1 MTLHLF
7 GIRHHGPGC
16 ARALAAALESL
27 VPDIVLVEG
36 PPEGEEVLHLAALPE
51 MEPPVAMLV
60 YQPDKPES
68 AVFYPFATF
77 SPEWTAVQ
85 YAAKHGVPLRFIDL
99 PWQHRFAL
107 DDGKSDNQ
115 TDDTPIDHDETQEK
129 TEGDS
134 EPVEKTFE
142 QQIIDDP
149 LAVLSQLAGF
159 DDTESWWEQ
168 VIEQSLSSDGIF
180 SGIMDIMTELRERTA
195 NEVSTRESRR
205 HEPLR
210 EAWMRKCIRAAIK
223 VGHQKIAVVCGAW
236 HAPVLDV
243 LAEDESHKALIPSKK
258 DDDALLTKLPKTK
271 VTTTWTPW
279 TYSRLA
285 YRSGYGAGVSVP
297 GWYDHLWTTPDRA
310 VTRWISRAARLLR
323 DESLDASSASVIEAV
338 RLADALAA
346 MRDRPLPGLAEV
358 NEAILTVL
366 CHGDVTPLRLIRR
379 RLDTGQ
385 RIGRVPA
392 ETPSVPLLKDIE
404 REQKQLRMKV
414 SEEIVTLDLD
424 LRKDT
429 DRAKSRLLHRLQL
442 LGVPWG
448 KPQITAVR
456 STGTFHEFWQTQW
469 QVEFVVRIIE
479 ANSYGNTLETAVAG
493 AVRARAEAIR
503 SIPEIT
509 ALIEAAIPAEL
520 PATTIDDLL
529 VRLQNDAA
537 VSSDISG
544 LMLALVPLVNV
555 IRYGNVR
562 GTQMSQVEPVFNALF
577 QRVLVGLVAA
587 CGSLDDDAAARRVE
601 EIVAVQSALDLH
613 NHAEDCTDWQRVL
626 AAITNDD
633 TLHGMLRGSCCR
645 LLYEQGVLSHE
656 SLAMQITLAVTPALE
671 AAKVAQWM
679 QGFLQGSGQTLL
691 QFDPLWDILN
701 HWLCTLSDDMFQ
713 ELVALLRRS
722 FSDFSAPELRMMGQK
737 IKKLHVTTSGETVTM
752 TPKENIIATHES
764 RIDLKRV
771 EKVLPVLEMILKKPV

>member
-1 MTLHLF
+1 MTDLHIF

-27 VPDIVLVEG
+27 SPDVLLVEG
-36 PPEGEEVLHLAALPE
+36 PPEGEDVLHLAASPE
-51 MEPPVAMLV
+51 MEPPVALLV
-60 YQPDKPES
+60 YQPDKPDA

-85 YAAKHGVPLRFIDL
+85 YAVKHSVPLRFIDL

-107 DDGKSDNQ
+107 DGAESEQ
-115 TDDTPIDHDETQEK
+115 TEPEETE
-129 TEGDS
+129 S
-134 EPVEKTFE
+134 EASPEQPTEKTFE

-149 LAVLSQLAGF
+149 LGVLSQLAGF

-168 VIEQSLSSDGIF
+168 VIEQSQSSDGIF
-180 SGIMDIMTELRERTA
+180 GGIMEIMAELRTRTLDETA
-195 NEVSTRESRR
+195 TAKTRPYES
-205 HEPLR
+205 LR
-210 EAWMRKCIRAAIK
+210 EAWMRTAIRQAIK
-223 VGHQKIAVVCGAW
+223 EGHEKIAVVCGAW

-243 LAEDESHKALIPSKK
+243 LAENESQKTLVPPKK
-258 DDDALLTKLPKTK
+258 DDDNLLKKLPKCK

-285 YRSGYGAGVSVP
+285 YRSGYGAGVAVP

-310 VTRWISRAARLLR
+310 VMRWISRAARLLR
-323 DESLDASSASVIEAV
+323 EESLDASSASVIEAV

-346 MRDRPLPGLAEV
+346 MRNRPLPGLAEV

-366 CHGDVTPLRLIRR
+366 CHGDATPLKLIRK

-385 RIGRVPA
+385 RIGRVPP
-392 ETPSVPLLKDIE
+392 ETPSVPLLRDIE

-414 SEEIVTLDLD
+414 TEEIVTLDLD

-442 LGVPWG
+442 LGIPWG
-448 KPQITAVR
+448 KPQTAAVR
-456 STGTFHEFWQTQW
+456 STGTFHEFWQLQW
-469 QVEFVVRIIE
+469 QVEFVVQIIE
-479 ANSYGNTLETAVAG
+479 ANSYGNTLELAVAG
-493 AVRARAEAIR
+493 AVRAKAETAK

-520 PATTIDDLL
+520 PAQTIDELL

-544 LMLALVPLVNV
+544 LMQALPPLVNV
-555 IRYGNVR
+555 MRYGNVR
-562 GTQMSQVEPVFNALF
+562 GTNMSQVEPVFNALF
-577 QRVLVGLVAA
+577 QRVLVGLIPA
-587 CGSLDDDAAARRVE
+587 CGSLDDDAATRRVA
-601 EIVAVQSALDLH
+601 EIVAVQGAIDLH
-613 NHAEDCTDWQRVL
+613 HGGTNNADWQRVL
-626 AAITNDD
+626 AAMMKDD
-633 TLHGMLRGSCCR
+633 SLHGMLRGYCCR

-656 SLAMQITLAVTPALE
+656 ELATQIALAVTPAIE

-679 QGFLQGSGQTLL
+679 QGFLQGSGQMLL
-691 QFDPLWDILN
+691 QFDPLWNILN
-701 HWLCTLSDDMFQ
+701 DWLCTLSDDMFG

-722 FSDFSAPELRMMGQK
+722 FAEFSGPELRMMGEK
-737 IKKLHVTTSGETVTM
+737 IKKLQTTPGEIREKI
-752 TPKENIIATHES
+752 PKQSYTTTEGPRLDWN
-764 RIDLKRV
+764 RV
-771 EKVLPVLEMILKKPV
+771 EKVIPVLRKILYGNEKGET